1 MRLVVCGRAT
11 LASQRVI
18 CMSIVFESKVQIRFP
33 DCDPFRHL
41 NNARYLDYFM
51 NAREDH
57 LKQNMGFDL
66 YASMK
71 EHGFGWVVSGHQ
83 IAYTSPAT
91 LMETVVIDS
100 SLLEF
105 HERDALVE
113 MRMWD
118 ESKQV
123 LKALLWSRFVPVDL
137 RTGKSV
143 PHPQAVK
150 AIFAPVESPLP
161 NPDMSFERRLATLRA
176 RRADEA

>member
-1 MRLVVCGRAT
+1 
-11 LASQRVI
+11 
-18 CMSIVFESKVQIRFP
+18 MSIVFESKVVIRFP

-66 YASMK
+66 YASAK
-71 EHGFGWVVSGHQ
+71 EAGLSWVVSGHQ

-100 SLLEF
+100 SLLQF
-105 HERDALVE
+105 RERTALVE

-118 ESKQV
+118 EPKKV

-143 PHPQAVK
+143 PHSQELK
-150 AIFAPVESPLP
+150 NLFAPVESPLP
-161 NPDMSFERRLATLRA
+161 DPDTSFEARLAALRA
-176 RRADEA
+176 RPSDRA

>member
-1 MRLVVCGRAT
+1 
-11 LASQRVI
+11 
-18 CMSIVFESKVQIRFP
+18 MSVVFESKVLIRFP

-66 YASMK
+66 YASAK
-71 EHGFGWVVSGHQ
+71 EQAFAWVVSGHE

-100 SLLEF
+100 SLLQF
-105 HERDALVE
+105 AERYALVE

-118 ESKQV
+118 EPKQV

-143 PHPQAVK
+143 PHSPELK

-161 NPDMSFERRLATLRA
+161 DPDTSFERRLATLRA
-176 RRADEA
+176 RRANEA